1 MMKSLNGKV
10 AIVTGGS
17 SGIGQ
22 AAAAA
27 FAAAGARIVISARGA
42 ERGEAAAAA
51 IREAGGNATFVRA
64 DMARSSDIEALIAR
78 TVELH
83 GRIDCC
89 CNNAANEEGAGRFTA
104 DFDEETFDRTIA
116 VNLKGVWL
124 CMKHQIRQMLAQDP
138 PGGSIVNVS
147 SVNGLG
153 GAAGGAPYS
162 ATKAGVLALT
172 KSAAQEYAK
181 EGIRVNAL
189 VAGAYR
195 TPMLDRVMEM
205 ASGGTSEGLAAVEA
219 AYLGYIPMGRIGR
232 PDEAAAAITWL
243 CSDESSYI
251 TGHSLIADG
260 GMTAFAR

>member
-1 MMKSLNGKV
+1 MKSLNGKV

-22 AAAAA
+22 ATAATL
-27 FAAAGARIVISARGA
+27 AAAGAKVVLAARGA
-42 ERGEAAAAA
+42 ERGEAAARA
-51 IREAGGNATFVRA
+51 IRDAGGDATFVEA
-64 DMARSSDIEALIAR
+64 DMARAGDIEALVQR

-83 GRIDCC
+83 GRLDCC
-89 CNNAANEEGAGRFTA
+89 CNNAASEEGAGRFTA
-104 DFDEETFDRTIA
+104 DFDEETFDRTVA
-116 VNLKGVWL
+116 TNLKGVWL
-124 CMKHQIRQMLAQDP
+124 CMKHQIRQMLAQSP
-138 PGGSIVNVS
+138 AGGSIVNIS

-162 ATKAGVLALT
+162 ATKAGVIALT

-181 EGIRVNAL
+181 QGIRVNAL
-189 VAGAYR
+189 AAGAYR

-205 ASGGTSEGLAAVEA
+205 ASGGTAEGRAAVEA
-219 AYLGYIPMGRIGR
+219 AYLAYIPLGRIGR
-232 PDEAAAAITWL
+232 PDEAAAAIAWL

-251 TGHSLIADG
+251 TGHTLIADG